1 MFEQIL
7 PICDGSVNDR
17 LQNFKI
23 IDRRNKRKM
32 LMFQVMIYAM
42 RYKDFHMEVKGGEM
56 EEIQGG
62 VTNITVK

>member
-7 PICDGSVNDR
+7 PIGDSCAYNR

-42 RYKDFHMEVKGGEM
+42 RYKDFHMEIKGGEM
-56 EEIQGG
+56 EEIKGG
-62 VTNITVK
+62 VTYITVK